1 VITKHDLGNKFKGVL
16 FDIDGVLE
24 FQGKVYPGAVELLA
38 SLRQKGITIRI
49 LTNSTLKSRKVC
61 AERLNL
67 LGFYVLE
74 EEVITA
80 SWATARYLENLNP
93 KSCWVMLKGKGL
105 DEFKGVNLDN
115 ENPEYI
121 VLGDYREGFNFEN
134 MNQALKL
141 LLKGARLIV
150 MIPEKVDHSLGR
162 VELTVGAYGQMLED
176 AAGIK
181 ATYIGKPGTYMFD
194 LALAEIALD
203 PARVV
208 MVGDRMATDIL
219 GARRA
224 GVKSVLVKTGEFKEG
239 DLSGDELP
247 DIIVDSVKE
256 IDFLF

>member
-1 VITKHDLGNKFKGVL
+1 MITGHDRVNKFKGVL

-24 FQGKVYPGAVELLA
+24 FQGEAYPGAVELLA
-38 SLRQKGITIRI
+38 GLRRKGIIIRI
-49 LTNSTLKSRKVC
+49 LTNSTLKSRKAC
-61 AERLNL
+61 AAKLNQ

-105 DEFKGVNLDN
+105 DEFRNVRLNS

-134 MNQALKL
+134 MNKALKL
-141 LLKGARLIV
+141 LLEGTRLIV
-150 MIPEKVDHSLGR
+150 MIPEKVDHSLGG

-181 ATYIGKPGTYMFD
+181 AIYIGKPATYMFE
-194 LALAEIALD
+194 LALSEIAVD
-203 PARVV
+203 HAQVV
-208 MVGDRMATDIL
+208 MIGDRVATDVL

-224 GVKSVLVKTGEFKEG
+224 GIKSVLVKTGEFKES
-239 DLSGDELP
+239 DLSSDELP
-247 DIIVDSVKE
+247 DIIVDSVRE
-256 IDFLF
+256 IDVLF